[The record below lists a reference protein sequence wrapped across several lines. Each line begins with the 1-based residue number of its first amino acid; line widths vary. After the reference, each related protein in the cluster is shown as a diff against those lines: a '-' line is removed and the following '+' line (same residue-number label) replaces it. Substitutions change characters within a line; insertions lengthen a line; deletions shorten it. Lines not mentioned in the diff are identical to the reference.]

1 MIGITQRAIEALVN
15 LKASAE
21 IRDPRIGLRLAPD
34 NEGQLQLFVDSEKE
48 GDQIVESGG
57 SNLLLI
63 GEELIDNLSGAT
75 IDYRATPTG
84 PQLVLDRP
92 SSRVHKGNGNGRSRS
107 RPIA

>member
-1 MIGITQRAIEALVN
+1 MIGITERAIEALVH

-21 IRDPRIGLRLAPD
+21 IHDPRIGLRLAPD
-34 NEGQLQLFVDSEKE
+34 TEGQLQLFVDSEKE
-48 GDQIVESGG
+48 GDQIVEKGG

-63 GEELIDNLSGAT
+63 GEEVIDTLSGAT

-92 SSRVHKGNGNGRSRS
+92 SSRVYRGNGNGRSRS
-107 RPIA
+107 YPMA